1 MIKSSSWIN
10 FVFIF
15 YIVTLK
21 YFDTEFLRDVG
32 SESNNML
39 VV

>member
-1 MIKSSSWIN
+1 MIKYSSWIN

-21 YFDTEFLRDVG
+21 DFDTEFLRDVG
-32 SESNNML
+32 SESNML
-39 VV
+39 IV